1 MFYLLLQNTT
11 LYPVKSKHFIDS
23 VLLDLSDTPHPDRK
37 RSPVKTKLNVMKKFM
52 KTSTNLKGFNMKMLF
67 LIDNNSPTNVR
78 CQQELPTN
86 AGSQGR
92 WNVQSQSITIIYYH
106 IINI

>member
-37 RSPVKTKLNVMKKFM
+37 RSPVKTKLKVMKKIYEKINQFERFQHEDVV
-52 KTSTNLKGFNMKMLF
+52 FN
-67 LIDNNSPTNVR
+67 
-78 CQQELPTN
+78 
-86 AGSQGR
+86 
-92 WNVQSQSITIIYYH
+92 
-106 IINI
+106 

>member
-52 KTSTNLKGFNMKMLF
+52 KISTNLKGFNMKMLF
-67 LIDNNSPTNVR
+67 LIDNGRPGIFPNLIYKIWR
-78 CQQELPTN
+78 EL
-86 AGSQGR
+86 SDF
-92 WNVQSQSITIIYYH
+92 
-106 IINI
+106 NIL